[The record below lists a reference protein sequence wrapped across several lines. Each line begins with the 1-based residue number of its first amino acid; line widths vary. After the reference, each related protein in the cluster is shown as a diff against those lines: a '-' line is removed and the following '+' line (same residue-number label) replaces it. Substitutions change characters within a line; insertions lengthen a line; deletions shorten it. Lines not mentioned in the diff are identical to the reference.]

1 MACVSINDCDVK
13 SHVVRF
19 DEACLNILCL
29 SFGVTLLQNARLLIP
44 RHIQRPGN

>member
-29 SFGVTLLQNARLLIP
+29 VLLYYKMRDF
-44 RHIQRPGN
+44 